1 MILLCGIPS
10 EPPLALVREALD
22 EMAEPYLLFNQR
34 QFPAMEMSFEIRADG
49 GVTGELRLNGDR
61 HRLED
66 FSGVYVRLMDD
77 RVLPEVK
84 SEPPDSPARFY
95 CRALH
100 DTLMRWCEIAP
111 ARVVNRAA
119 PMGSNSSKPYQ
130 AQLIKHYG
138 FEVPESLITNEADL
152 VRDFRRGHKAVIYKS
167 ISGVRSIVQRMT
179 DADEER
185 LELIRWCPTQFQ
197 EFVEGFNV
205 RVHVIG
211 TDIYATA
218 ARTDATD
225 YRYAYRQVGDP
236 AELTAF
242 DLSEELSEKCV
253 NLTKRLGLAFA
264 GIDLKL
270 TPDGRVFCFEVN
282 PCPAYSY
289 YQANT
294 GQPIARGLAKYLV
307 GEGRSLLVN

>member
-22 EMAEPYLLFNQR
+22 EMSEPYVLFNQR
-34 QFPAMEMSFEIRADG
+34 QFPATEMSFEVTG
-49 GVTGELRLNGDR
+49 GKVTGELRINGAGY
-61 HRLED
+61 RLDD

-77 RVLPEVK
+77 RMLPEVK
-84 SEPPDSPARFY
+84 AEPPDSPLRSY
-95 CRALH
+95 GRALH

-111 ARVVNRAA
+111 TRVVNRAA

-130 AQLIKHYG
+130 TQLIRQYG
-138 FEVPESLITNEADL
+138 FEAPESLVTNEADL
-152 VRDFRRGHKAVIYKS
+152 VRDFRRSHKAVIYKS
-167 ISGVRSIVQRMT
+167 MSGVRSIVQTMT

-211 TDIYATA
+211 AGLYATA
-218 ARTDATD
+218 ARTEATD
-225 YRYAYRQVGDP
+225 YRYAYRQVGDA
-236 AELTAF
+236 AELTEF
-242 DLSEELSEKCV
+242 DLPDELREKCV
-253 NLTKRLGLAFA
+253 ILAKGLGLAFA

-294 GQPIARGLAKYLV
+294 GQPIATGLAKYLAGF
-307 GEGRSLLVN
+307 GEVMVN